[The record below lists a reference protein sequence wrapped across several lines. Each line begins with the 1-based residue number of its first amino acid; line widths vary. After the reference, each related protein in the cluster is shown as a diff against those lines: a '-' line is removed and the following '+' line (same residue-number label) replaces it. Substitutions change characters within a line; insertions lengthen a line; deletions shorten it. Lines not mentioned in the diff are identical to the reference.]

1 MEEKRSKTY
10 LILEEQKR
18 RIAEVVDII
27 NETGDSILINQIN
40 DIINSQNTKWDYA
53 ILKLGMTIE
62 LL

>member
-40 DIINSQNTKWDYA
+40 DIINSQNTK
-53 ILKLGMTIE
+53 
-62 LL
+62 